1 MFNKSSSKILKKKF
15 KLKLI
20 QKNLNFKK
28 NNLSSSN
35 NMSSS
40 NKILISLLVA
50 ATGGGLLAYTLNKN
64 KVIEK
69 VEPNVVPQSNK
80 QNKIEKTITLNNGRT
95 LNISQDHEDSNASKS
110 NDTSNDASNTIGD
123 QGDQQN
129 TTDNESNNN
138 NVEEKGEDSQPQ
150 EQIALSDENKEVQTN
165 DNDNNDENVKSP
177 QDQNN
182 NINNVTVDSNYE
194 NNEHKEE
201 NIQHNQQTT
210 QDESHLV
217 QQNIESQED
226 NNSIQVDN
234 NNNIREEN
242 KVKIYNWNDMNEEKF
257 KEISREEL
265 ESMEKSDLLQYLA
278 RSIIISEHH
287 ANQLTGKI
295 AKDQNE
301 AYELLS
307 QSLYLQLE
315 KQFEEKL
322 ASEKKK
328 FRKAE
333 KEILRKKMDVKYDE
347 SLKNETL
354 NIKLWYA
361 IRANQKNKER
371 YRVIENLYTQVNRQE
386 QFLNQ
391 SVDFAKHLLQSALLL
406 VAINELGDALQN
418 HEPLEPFVHKI
429 SSLDLD
435 NENHYIST
443 VLSNFSPRVLE
454 KGTVPDVLLSR
465 RLKKDSKVLRRLALI
480 PEGAGVFW
488 HTYSHVISMFL
499 IPSVG
504 MVSGNSVDSILARTQ
519 YLIDHGKL
527 SDALNEVRG
536 LVEKKTSAGNDNIYY
551 NTVISQITQPWY
563 FDVKDR
569 IEAQQASSIL
579 RAYAVSSILQ
589 MTTF

>member
-182 NINNVTVDSNYE
+182 NNVTVDSNYE